1 MGFVAIGAVRERGNC
16 QSWSDG
22 EHSTAYM
29 PSSVLTALTIA
40 GCKMPGRLFNTRS
53 CANISSGPDH
63 RSVKPAVYD
72 ASLVAPDTQIRAM
85 QEALSFVSP
94 VRDEISEQP
103 MRL

>member
-1 MGFVAIGAVRERGNC
+1 MRSELLTGFNVAMGFVAIGADRERGNC

-29 PSSVLTALTIA
+29 PSSVLTALTMLAVKCLGAYLTHEAVQI
-40 GCKMPGRLFNTRS
+40 F
-53 CANISSGPDH
+53 

-85 QEALSFVSP
+85 HKALARFTVA
-94 VRDEISEQP
+94 
-103 MRL
+103 